1 MQFCE
6 HKGIRNM
13 QELARRLKYSSAE
26 KLYRLERDKNNNPSY
41 QILLDLSNVFEDL
54 DITWLVNG
62 RGSLPMP
69 VVNEPDTIY
78 ETKSS
83 ISHKVAVPLFRVMTS
98 TEIALL
104 LTDAAH
110 AEPVG
115 YISVPNLP
123 ACDGAVYVTGNTMHP
138 LIKSGD
144 IVLYKQVYDLNEG
157 FIWGE
162 MYIINYEYAREEMAV
177 ISYVKKSGKGPDYIL
192 LCGNTKNNNDRD
204 IPLSKVRAIA
214 LIRAGIWLNTIG

>member
-1 MQFCE
+1 
-6 HKGIRNM
+6 M

-62 RGSLPMP
+62 RGGLPMP
-69 VVNEPDTIY
+69 VVNEPNTVY
-78 ETKSS
+78 ETKSKTL
-83 ISHKVAVPLFRVMTS
+83 HKATVPLFKVMTS
-98 TEIALL
+98 TEMALL
-104 LTDAAH
+104 LTDTTNTG
-110 AEPVG
+110 PVG
-115 YISVPNLP
+115 HISVPNLP

-138 LIKSGD
+138 LVKNGD
-144 IVLYKQVYDLNEG
+144 IVLYKQVHDLNEG

-162 MYIINYEYAREEMAV
+162 MYIVNYEYAGEQMAV
-177 ISYVKKSGKGPDYIL
+177 ISYVKKSDKGPDYIL
-192 LCGNTKNNNDRD
+192 LCSNNKNNDERD
-204 IPLSKVRAIA
+204 TPLSKIRAIA